1 MEKSKKEKKDIGA
14 ELGKLEK
21 IVQWFEAQ
29 DQVDVEEGLLKVKE
43 GAELIKDLKQK
54 IKKVENEFE
63 EIKKDLSEDSE

>member
-1 MEKSKKEKKDIGA
+1 MEKTKKEKKDIGA

-21 IVQWFEAQ
+21 IVQWFETQ
-29 DQVDVEEGLLKVKE
+29 DQVDVEEGLSKVRE

-63 EIKKDLSEDSE
+63 EIKKDLSDDAE

>member
-1 MEKSKKEKKDIGA
+1 MEKPKKEKKEIGA

-29 DQVDVEEGLLKVKE
+29 DQIDVEEGLKRVKE

-54 IKKVENEFE
+54 IRKVENEFE
-63 EIKKDLSEDSE
+63 EIKKDLSDDVE